1 MLSVPSAV
9 FTRSDEGYFL
19 RTMDFAIDQSI
30 LAEQFF
36 HQH

>member
-1 MLSVPSAV
+1 MWSVPSAV

-19 RTMDFAIDQSI
+19 RTNEFANERSI
-30 LAEQFF
+30 LVEQFF